1 MAEYLSQFLTLPV
14 QAHLA
19 VHIQIQCVLG
29 GVDSPAQFLPLLQQG
44 HEEGGYLVGVAGILA
59 GSSFLH
65 YGILSIGHDLAPK
78 MSGLDLD
85 DIAPVLKDGSGL
97 THQAF
102 QFILESK
109 RIFHIH
115 GSYLPMSLPGGTI

>member
-1 MAEYLSQFLTLPV
+1 MAEYLSQLLTLPV

-29 GVDSPAQFLPLLQQG
+29 GMDSPAQFLPLLQQG
-44 HEEGGYLVGVAGILA
+44 HEEGGYLVGMAGILT
-59 GSSFLH
+59 GRSFLH
-65 YGILSIGHDLAPK
+65 YSILGIGHDLAPK

-85 DIAPVLKDGSGL
+85 DITSVLKDGSGL